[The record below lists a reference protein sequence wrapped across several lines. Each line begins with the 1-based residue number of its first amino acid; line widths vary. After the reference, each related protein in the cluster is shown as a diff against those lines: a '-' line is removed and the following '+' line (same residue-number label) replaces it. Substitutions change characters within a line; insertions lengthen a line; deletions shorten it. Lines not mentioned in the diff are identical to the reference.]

1 MGAKETKSKKVK
13 KRKIK
18 NGDSSL
24 KIGDKNKIE
33 DSVIGHHI
41 NTVNIIKKAPE
52 NSVNYE
58 VDKEDVTFLRNI
70 SPYLIGRLGKKKIG
84 FTGGI
89 SLIFGVFGILTEFNS
104 TTPNVKLYPYLP
116 AFPNSYANLVLILSF
131 VFLALGIILLAAVRY
146 HTSSQCEK
154 CNKEF
159 AYEEVGTPT
168 VKEVKTSEGTRKVT
182 TRTYKCK
189 FCGDVDVRKDSELIE
204 NPSDT
209 I

>member
-1 MGAKETKSKKVK
+1 MGTKDDKSKKVK

-18 NGDSSL
+18 NGDSSI

-33 DSVIGHHI
+33 DAVIGQHI
-41 NTVNIIKKAPE
+41 DTINIIKNIPD
-52 NSVNYE
+52 NSVKYE

-70 SPYLIGRLGKKKIG
+70 SPYLIGRYGKKKIG

-89 SLIFGVFGILTEFNS
+89 SLILSVIGILTGFNS

-116 AFPNSYANLVLILSF
+116 AVPNSYANSVLILSF
-131 VFLALGIILLAAVRY
+131 VFLALGIILFAVIQY
-146 HTSSQCEK
+146 HTSSQCRK
-154 CNKEF
+154 CNQEY

-168 VKEVKTSEGTRKVT
+168 VKEVKTSEGIRKVT

-189 FCGDVDVRKDSELIE
+189 FCGDVDVRTDSELIE
-204 NPSDT
+204 NPPNT
-209 I
+209 T